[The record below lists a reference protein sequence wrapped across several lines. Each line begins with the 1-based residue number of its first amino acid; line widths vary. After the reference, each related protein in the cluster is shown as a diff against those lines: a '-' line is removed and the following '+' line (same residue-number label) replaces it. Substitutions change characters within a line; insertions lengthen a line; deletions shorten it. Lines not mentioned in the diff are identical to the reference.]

1 MMTDSLRIGMD
12 YEKSKSMFDN
22 IMTEHKS
29 GNLCWFTVK
38 GGFFGMHGILQVTG
52 KDGMVMEIFATPD
65 WEAYAADGIS
75 HDRASASDIWK
86 KCTGF
91 AEDKFGKPVKEREEK
106 KIWISDEV
114 EIKIK
119 LEKGMPYSVTV
130 LVS

>member
-1 MMTDSLRIGMD
+1 
-12 YEKSKSMFDN
+12 
-22 IMTEHKS
+22 
-29 GNLCWFTVK
+29 
-38 GGFFGMHGILQVTG
+38 
-52 KDGMVMEIFATPD
+52 ME
-65 WEAYAADGIS
+65 
-75 HDRASASDIWK
+75 